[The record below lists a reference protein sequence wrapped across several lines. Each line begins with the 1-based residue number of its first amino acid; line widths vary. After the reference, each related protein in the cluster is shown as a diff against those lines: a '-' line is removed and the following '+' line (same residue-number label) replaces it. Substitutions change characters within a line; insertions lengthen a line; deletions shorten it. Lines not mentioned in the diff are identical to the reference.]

1 MKRCVYTVLTNSY
14 DTLRMP
20 LVRPAG
26 FDFICFTDNPN
37 LQVSGWQMR
46 YIEPTENPIKQQ
58 RQIKIQPHVFLPDYD
73 LTVYHDASTQLKRDL
88 SYIISKY
95 YRGGMLLKIHPSR
108 VCVFSEATEI
118 VQLGKD
124 TVGRIAEQVEVYVT
138 EGMPRN
144 YGLYE
149 TGIMIRENRSDV
161 NAVCDAW
168 WAEVE
173 KYSHRDQMS
182 LTYVLWKTGYK
193 PTAVEYNILSSF
205 ITIHKHTY
213 QQTPKQPEK
222 PVRIHYSNPWASD
235 KNIGRVYN
243 EFCTSVPNNDWIC
256 LQDGDIMYLT
266 DFWGRQIE
274 DIIKQNPQYDLIG
287 CYTNRLASPHQC
299 YNGEFSENTDLM
311 HHIGIAEQLYNKYYS
326 DVEQIHKG
334 IAGMFMLFPRKTW
347 LKHRFRE
354 NTNAFD
360 SFFSK
365 EVLKYGGKIGLA
377 KGLYVFH
384 KYRLGKPEPKTNI
397 EHLLN
402 K

>member
-1 MKRCVYTVLTNSY
+1 MRRCVYTVLTNSY
-14 DTLRMP
+14 DALRIP

-46 YIEPTENPIKQQ
+46 YIEPAENPVKQQ
-58 RQIKIQPHVFLPDYD
+58 RGIKIRPHVFLPDYD
-73 LTVYHDASTQLKRDL
+73 LTIYHDASTQLKRDL
-88 SYIISKY
+88 SYIINKY
-95 YRGGMLLKIHPSR
+95 YRGGMLLKIHPNR
-108 VCVFSEATEI
+108 LCIYSEAAQI
-118 VQLGKD
+118 IALGKD
-124 TVGRIAEQVEVYVT
+124 TPEAINKQAAAYRA
-138 EGMPRN
+138 EGMPSN

-149 TGIMIRENRSDV
+149 TGIIIRENRADV
-161 NAVCDAW
+161 NGVCDAW

-173 KYSHRDQMS
+173 KHSHRDQMS
-182 LTYVLWKTGYK
+182 LTYVLWKMNYK

-205 ITIHKHTY
+205 ITIHKHTA
-213 QQTPKQPEK
+213 QQAPKQAEK
-222 PVRIHYSNPWASD
+222 PVKIHYSNPWASD

-243 EFCTSVPNNDWIC
+243 EFCAGVPADDWIC

-274 DIIKQNPQYDLIG
+274 DIVNLNGNYALIG

-299 YNGEFSENTDLM
+299 HNGEFSENTDLM
-311 HHIGIAEQLYNKYYS
+311 HHIEIAEKLYNDHYAE
-326 DVEQIHKG
+326 VEQISKG
-334 IAGMFMLFPRKTW
+334 IAGMFMLFPKKTW

-365 EVLKYGGKIGLA
+365 EVLKGGGKVGLA
-377 KGLYVFH
+377 KGLYVLH
-384 KYRLGKPEPKTNI
+384 KYRLGKENPKENI